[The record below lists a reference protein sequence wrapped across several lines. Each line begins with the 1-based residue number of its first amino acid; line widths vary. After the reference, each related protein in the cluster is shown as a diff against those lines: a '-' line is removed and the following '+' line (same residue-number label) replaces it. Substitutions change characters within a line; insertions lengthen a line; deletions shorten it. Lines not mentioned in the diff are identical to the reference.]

1 MATPRGMKKR
11 RIGADVLTQRS
22 FSSLAPNEP
31 AKETDRGEHRNH
43 TLSLPAEE
51 PLLL

>member
-1 MATPRGMKKR
+1 MATPRGMKKG
-11 RIGADVLTQRS
+11 RIGVDVLTQRS
-22 FSSLAPNEP
+22 FYSLAPHEP

-43 TLSLPAEE
+43 TLSLTAAE